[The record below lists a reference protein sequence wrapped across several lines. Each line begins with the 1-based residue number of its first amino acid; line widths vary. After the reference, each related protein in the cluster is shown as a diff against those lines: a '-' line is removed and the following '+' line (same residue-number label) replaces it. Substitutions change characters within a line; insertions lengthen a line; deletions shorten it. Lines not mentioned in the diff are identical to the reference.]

1 MQFGACARSAHALV
15 CILGAALIVGGCQ
28 RQPADDNAMSLTPAT
43 FSDLPGWYNDAQAD
57 ALPAWRRSC
66 ERIANLAPDIPIDP
80 NSVGGPA
87 SAWQPTC
94 ARIASLDDG
103 DTEGLRRLIETEL
116 VPYHVDNGATGLF
129 TGYFEPEL
137 VGSRRPDAR
146 HNVPLYRLPDD
157 HLTIDLGDFDPELAG
172 RRLIGR
178 ANGARL
184 TPYHERAAI
193 DAGALAGKGAE
204 LIWLTDPLDAFI
216 LHVQGSGKVLLADG
230 QAVRIGFAGHN
241 GHTYNSIGRAL
252 IDAGELR
259 PGKASW
265 DGIRAWLTDHPD
277 RMAEMLGANPRYIF
291 FREIDGDG
299 PIGAEGVAL
308 TPQRSLAVDRRWLP
322 LGIPIWLD
330 AEHPLPGEARLQRLM
345 IAQDTGSAIRGRV
358 RGDYYWGSGA
368 EALKYAGR
376 MSSQGRYFIFLPH
389 AITPPRRVAGR

>member
-230 QAVRIGFAGHN
+230 QAVRIGFAGPQWPHLQLHRSGADRRRRAAAGQGVMGRHSRLADRSSRPHARCWVPTRATSSFARSTVTADRRRGRGADAAAQPGGRPTLAPP
-241 GHTYNSIGRAL
+241 GHSHMARCGASAAGRRAL
-252 IDAGELR
+252 AAIDDCPGYRFRHQGTGARRLLLGLR
-259 PGKASW
+259 
-265 DGIRAWLTDHPD
+265 R
-277 RMAEMLGANPRYIF
+277 RGAQICR
-291 FREIDGDG
+291 
-299 PIGAEGVAL
+299 
-308 TPQRSLAVDRRWLP
+308 
-322 LGIPIWLD
+322 
-330 AEHPLPGEARLQRLM
+330 
-345 IAQDTGSAIRGRV
+345 
-358 RGDYYWGSGA
+358 
-368 EALKYAGR
+368 R